1 MRGTGLTRVEHGR
14 YSHPMTQMQ
23 QASSGATLDTPR
35 EYVVRFNYG
44 DGDRMAVCTTERMA
58 KSIENAHY
66 SGDTEDQ
73 ADRYFSFMVDRT
85 GRERFVEVVFKCIR
99 SDRADDDDY
108 LYSRWGVFRKDSGPD
123 AKPFDF
129 FTVRID
135 GRA

>member
-1 MRGTGLTRVEHGR
+1 
-14 YSHPMTQMQ
+14 MTQTQ
-23 QASSGATLDTPR
+23 QAPSSAQDVTDGPR

-44 DGDRMAVCTTERMA
+44 DGTHMAVCTTERMA

-66 SGDTEDQ
+66 SGDSEGQD
-73 ADRYFSFMVDRT
+73 DRYFSFMVDRT
-85 GRERFVEVVFKCIR
+85 GRERFVEVVFKCIQ
-99 SDRADDDDY
+99 SDRADADDY
-108 LYSRWGVFRKDSGPD
+108 LYSRWGVFRKDTGPD